1 MKRLAVILPYSEEH
15 IKNFTE
21 HFRATVQ
28 EGDDLYYKLVFMKQ
42 KSNRPLNKGKLFN
55 IGYMLHK
62 DRFDYFCFHDSDLIP
77 ISDEC
82 DYSYEEKPISLVS
95 MRHPIKFGD
104 QENIEDF
111 DDYTLPYDEYFGG
124 ATLFSK
130 EHFQEVNGYSNEY
143 WGVGY
148 EDYDLLL
155 RCVIKGL
162 SVRTEIENQVSKT
175 YGNFKGTDSF
185 MEIPADNAKIKNT
198 TNKSF
203 TMSAWFCPEGE
214 PPCGADVDS
223 NRCEYSIFMRPGY
236 HTGLSYTHGGFLKVV
251 VWVRPIGSSERE
263 SIVIQTPLHTNQWY
277 HVGAVVDDREQVVIL
292 YVNGKEVG
300 KKSYKGQLIEYLNKP
315 YYIGVGDPN
324 LSVWKNYYKGQI
336 AEVGIWSE
344 ALKDYEI
351 EMLFDKGIVNSRG
364 EYSIATLPVGAWD
377 FKGGY
382 DNITFD
388 TSGNGNHAKFY
399 NVEFANK
406 SLKSNT
412 ERYLPYRRNGAYG
425 YISTVDQFLD
435 IEDLIGNEHP
445 EVKKNRNTFNKKV
458 IIDMQDVNTDGLSST
473 RFRIV
478 NRENYQGTDKQ
489 EIIEV
494 VI

>member
-1 MKRLAVILPYSEEH
+1 MKRLAVILPYNEQH
-15 IKNFTE
+15 IENFTD
-21 HFRATVQ
+21 HFKAIVQ
-28 EGDDLYYKLVFMKQ
+28 EGADLYYKLVFIKQ

-82 DYSYEEKPISLVS
+82 DYSYEKKPISLVG
-95 MRHPIKFGD
+95 MRNKIEFGD
-104 QENIEDF
+104 QEKVQNF
-111 DDYTLPYDEYFGG
+111 DNYTLPYDEYFGG

-130 EHFQEVNGYSNEY
+130 EYFQKVNGYSNEY

-155 RCVIKGL
+155 RCVVKGL
-162 SVRTEIENQVSKT
+162 PVRTELETQVSKT
-175 YGNFKGTDSF
+175 YGNFNGINSYV
-185 MEIPADNAKIKNT
+185 EIPAENAKIKNT

-203 TMSAWFCPEGE
+203 SMSAWFCPDGE
-214 PPCGADVDS
+214 PPYSAEVDN
-223 NRCEYSIFMRPGY
+223 NRCEYSIFTRPGY
-236 HTGLSYTHGGFLKVV
+236 HAGFSYIHGGMLKAVI
-251 VWVRPIGSSERE
+251 WIRPLGDSERKPV
-263 SIVIQTPLHTNQWY
+263 VIQTSLRTNQWY
-277 HVGAVVDDREQVVIL
+277 HVGMVVNDREQTVIL
-292 YVNGKEVG
+292 YVNGKEIG
-300 KKSYKGQLIEYLNKP
+300 KKEYEGQLIEYFNKP

-336 AEVGIWSE
+336 AEVGLWSD
-344 ALKDYEI
+344 ALKDYEMELI
-351 EMLFDKGIVNSRG
+351 FEKGIINNKG
-364 EYSIATLPVGAWD
+364 EYVTSKLPVGVWD

-388 TSGNGNHAKFY
+388 ISGNNNHAKFY
-399 NVEFANK
+399 NIRFANK

-425 YISTVDQFLD
+425 YISSEEQYLNLENLTRS
-435 IEDLIGNEHP
+435 EHP
-445 EVKKNRNTFNKKV
+445 EIMTNRNTFNKK
-458 IIDMQDVNTDGLSST
+458 IRNQMQDIDKDGLSST

-478 NRENYQGTDKQ
+478 NKESYQGKH

>member
-1 MKRLAVILPYSEEH
+1 MKRLAVILPYNEQH
-15 IKNFTE
+15 IENFTE
-21 HFRATVQ
+21 HFKATIQ
-28 EGDDLYYKLVFMKQ
+28 EGEDLYYKLCFIKQ

-62 DRFDYFCFHDSDLIP
+62 DSFDYFCFHDSDLIP

-82 DYSYEEKPISLVS
+82 DYSYEEKPISLVG
-95 MRHPIKFGD
+95 MRDKIKFGD
-104 QENIEDF
+104 QENLEDF

-124 ATLFSK
+124 AVLFSK

-155 RCVIKGL
+155 RCVVKGL
-162 SVRTEIENQVSKT
+162 SVRKELETQVLKT
-175 YGNFKGTDSF
+175 YGNFNGQNSYI
-185 MEIPADNAKIKNT
+185 EISAENAKIKNT

-203 TMSAWFCPEGE
+203 TMSAWFCPNGE
-214 PPCGADVDS
+214 PPYGAGTD
-223 NRCEYSIFMRPGY
+223 NNKCEYSIFMRPGY
-236 HTGLSYTHGGFLKVV
+236 HIGISYTHGGFLKGVI
-251 VWVRPIGSSERE
+251 WVRPFGSSERE
-263 SIVIQTPLHTNQWY
+263 PVVIQTPLQTNQWY
-277 HVGAVVDDREQVVIL
+277 NVGMVVDDREQSLTL

-300 KKSYKGQLIEYLNKP
+300 KQQYEGELIEYLNKP

-336 AEVGIWSE
+336 SEVGLWSDV
-344 ALKDYEI
+344 LKDYEI
-351 EMLFDKGIVNSRG
+351 ELIFEKGIINNKG
-364 EYSIATLPVGAWD
+364 EYTTSKLPVGVWD

-388 TSGNGNHAKFY
+388 RSGNNNHAKFY
-399 NVEFANK
+399 NVGFANK
-406 SLKSNT
+406 TLKSNT

-425 YISTVDQFLD
+425 YLSSH
-435 IEDLIGNEHP
+435 EDYLNLENLTRTKHP
-445 EVKKNRNTFNKKV
+445 EIMTNRNTFNKKV
-458 IIDMQDVNTDGLSST
+458 RNQIQDIDTDGLSST

-478 NRENYQGTDKQ
+478 NRENYQEKH

-494 VI
+494 II

>member
-1 MKRLAVILPYSEEH
+1 MKKLAIILPYNEEH
-15 IKNFTE
+15 IENFVN
-21 HFRATVQ
+21 HFEANVK
-28 EGDDLYYKLVFMKQ
+28 DDYKLVFIKQ

-55 IGYMLHK
+55 IGYMLYK
-62 DRFDYFCFHDSDLIP
+62 DKFDYFCFHDADLMP

-82 DYSYEEKPISLVS
+82 DYSFEEKPISLVG
-95 MRHPIKFGD
+95 MRSKITFGD
-104 QENIEDF
+104 QEKVQNF

-124 ATLFSK
+124 AILFTK

-155 RCVIKGL
+155 RCVVKEL
-162 SVRTEIENQVSKT
+162 PVRTELETQVSKT
-175 YGNFKGTDSF
+175 YGNFNGENSYI
-185 MEIPADNAKIKNT
+185 EIPSDNAKIKKT

-203 TMSAWFCPEGE
+203 TMSAWFCPNGK
-214 PPCGADVDS
+214 PLHGADIDS
-223 NRCEYSIFMRPGY
+223 NKCEYSIFMRPGY
-236 HTGLSYTHGGFLKVV
+236 HTGLSYINGGLVKCVI
-251 VWVRPIGSSERE
+251 WIRPYGSSERE
-263 SIVIQTPLHTNQWY
+263 PVVIQVPLVSDQWY
-277 HVGAVVDDREQVVIL
+277 HAGMVVDDRDQTVIF
-292 YVNGKEVG
+292 YIDGKEAG
-300 KKSYKGQLIEYLNKP
+300 KESYEGQPIEYLNKP

-324 LSVWKNYYKGQI
+324 LTVWRNFYKGQI
-336 AEVGIWSE
+336 AEVGLWSD

-351 EMLFDKGIVNSRG
+351 EQIFNKGITNKG
-364 EYSIATLPVGAWD
+364 EYSTSKLPVGVWD

-382 DNITFD
+382 EDITFD
-388 TSGNGNHAKFY
+388 TSGNNNHAKFY
-399 NVEFANK
+399 NVGFANK

-435 IEDLIGNEHP
+435 IENLMKSEHP
-445 EVKKNRNTFNKKV
+445 EIMTNRNTFNKK
-458 IIDMQDVNTDGLSST
+458 IRNEMQDMDDDGLSST

-478 NRENYQGTDKQ
+478 NRENYQEKH

>member
-1 MKRLAVILPYSEEH
+1 MKRLAVILPYNEQH
-15 IKNFTE
+15 IENFTE
-21 HFRATVQ
+21 HFKMMVP
-28 EGDDLYYKLVFMKQ
+28 ESDEFYYKLIFIKQ

-77 ISDEC
+77 VSDEC

-95 MRHPIKFGD
+95 MRNKIEFGD
-104 QENIEDF
+104 QEKVQNF
-111 DDYTLPYDEYFGG
+111 NNYTLPYEEYFGG

-130 EHFQEVNGYSNEY
+130 EHFKEVNGYSNEY

-155 RCVIKGL
+155 RCVVKGL
-162 SVRTEIENQVSKT
+162 PVRTEIETQVSKT
-175 YGNFKGTDSF
+175 YGTFNGVNSYV
-185 MEIPADNAKIKNT
+185 EIPTENAKIKRT

-203 TMSAWFCPEGE
+203 TLVSWFCTDGE
-214 PPCGADVDS
+214 PPYGADTDS

-236 HTGLSYTHGGFLKVV
+236 HTGLSYTHGGMLKAVI
-251 VWVRPIGSSERE
+251 WIRKEGSSERE
-263 SIVIQTPLHTNQWY
+263 PVVIQTSLRTNVWCN
-277 HVGAVVDDREQVVIL
+277 VGMVVDDKEQTLTL

-300 KKSYKGQLIEYLNKP
+300 KKQYEGQLIEYLNKP

-336 AEVGIWSE
+336 AEIGLWSDS
-344 ALKDYEI
+344 LRDYEMELI
-351 EMLFDKGIVNSRG
+351 FDKGIINNKG
-364 EYSIATLPVGAWD
+364 EYVISNIPVGVWD
-377 FKGGY
+377 FKSGY

-388 TSGNGNHAKFY
+388 ISGNNNHAKYY

-406 SLKSNT
+406 SLKNNT

-425 YISTVDQFLD
+425 YLSSEEQYLNLD
-435 IEDLIGNEHP
+435 NLTRTEHP
-445 EVKKNRNTFNKKV
+445 EIVTNRNTFNKKV
-458 IIDMQDVNTDGLSST
+458 RSQMGDIDKDGISST
-473 RFRIV
+473 KFRIV
-478 NRENYQGTDKQ
+478 NRKDYQGKH

>member
-1 MKRLAVILPYSEEH
+1 MKRLAVILPYNEEH
-15 IKNFTE
+15 IENFTE

-28 EGDDLYYKLVFMKQ
+28 EGEDLYYKLCFIKQ

-62 DRFDYFCFHDSDLIP
+62 DSFDYFCFHDSDLIP

-82 DYSYEEKPISLVS
+82 DYSYEEKPISLVG
-95 MRHPIKFGD
+95 MRNPIVFGD
-104 QENIEDF
+104 QEKVQNF

-124 ATLFSK
+124 AILFSK

-155 RCVIKGL
+155 RCVVKGL
-162 SVRTEIENQVSKT
+162 SVRTEMETQVSKT
-175 YGNFKGTDSF
+175 YGKFYGQNSYI
-185 MEIPADNAKIKNT
+185 EILAENAKIRNA

-203 TMSAWFCPEGE
+203 SLSAWFCPDGE
-214 PPCGADVDS
+214 PSYSAEVDN
-223 NRCEYSIFMRPGY
+223 NRCEYSIFTRPGY
-236 HTGLSYTHGGFLKVV
+236 HTGLSYIHGGFLKGVI
-251 VWVRPIGSSERE
+251 WIRPFGSSERE
-263 SIVIQTPLHTNQWY
+263 PIVIQTSLRTNQWY
-277 HVGAVVDDREQVVIL
+277 HVGVVIDDREQSLIL

-300 KKSYKGQLIEYLNKP
+300 KQQYEGELVEYFNKP
-315 YYIGVGDPN
+315 YYIGAGDPN
-324 LSVWKNYYKGQI
+324 LSVWRNFYKGQI
-336 AEVGIWSE
+336 AEVGLWSD
-344 ALKDYEI
+344 ALKDYEMELI
-351 EMLFDKGIVNSRG
+351 FEKGIVNNKG
-364 EYSIATLPVGAWD
+364 EYTTSKLPVGVWD

-382 DNITFD
+382 EDRTFD
-388 TSGNGNHAKFY
+388 ISGNNNHAKFY
-399 NVEFANK
+399 NVGFANK

-425 YISTVDQFLD
+425 YLSSEEQFLNL
-435 IEDLIGNEHP
+435 EQLTRSEHP
-445 EVKKNRNTFNKKV
+445 EILTNRNTFNKKV
-458 IIDMQDVNTDGLSST
+458 RNQMQDVNTDGLSST

-478 NRENYQGTDKQ
+478 DREDYQGKH